1 MGGRNQSAKDRTM
14 KIGDLVILT
23 ENKYSIGVLLDRIII
38 KGESLEWV
46 VHWFDD
52 NDWSYEFQKDLRVIK

>member
-1 MGGRNQSAKDRTM
+1 M